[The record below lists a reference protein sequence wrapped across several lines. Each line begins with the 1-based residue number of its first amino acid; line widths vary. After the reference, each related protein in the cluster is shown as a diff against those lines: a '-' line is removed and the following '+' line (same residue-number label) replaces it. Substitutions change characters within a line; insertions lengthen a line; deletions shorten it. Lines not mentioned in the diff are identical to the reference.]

1 MKKIILSILV
11 IIITN
16 IFYAQD
22 CVFIDT
28 VYSTAKVKELGNRN
42 ICFGIKQMAE
52 DELSNKYC
60 LSDDGSPIKIEVF
73 YFGVPKKS
81 LRIGGMEKT
90 NQITQV
96 GIRFYHKDQIY
107 EGVGESDTEVRA
119 SFIELTDGKVPFSK
133 TTVSSAIKK
142 GVQECISKMP

>member
-1 MKKIILSILV
+1 MKKTILTLLILM
-11 IIITN
+11 ICN
-16 IFYAQD
+16 IFYSQE
-22 CVFIDT
+22 CVYVDT

-60 LSDDGSPIKIEVF
+60 LSQEGTGIKIEVF

-96 GIRFYHKDQIY
+96 GIRIYYKDQKY

-119 SFIELTDGKVPFSK
+119 SFIELTDGNVPFSK

-142 GVQECISKMP
+142 GIQECISKMP